1 MKFSTQA
8 DVQASQE
15 ETFAAF
21 SDFHHYARRAKDRG
35 VEVERLDHGH
45 AVGRGLAWRSRF
57 AWNGHAREMR
67 GEIVRFDAPDG
78 FAADLNVGGLEGVL
92 EIEVIPVKAGR
103 SRVRVGL
110 ELTPATMSAR
120 ILLKSLR
127 LAKSRLDDRF
137 AAAVRSHAESIGH
150 GD

>member
-8 DVQASQE
+8 DVHAPAE
-15 ETFAAF
+15 ETFRAF
-21 SDFHHYARRAKDRG
+21 SDFHHYAGRARDRG

-57 AWNGHAREMR
+57 SWNGSVREMR
-67 GEIVRFDAPDG
+67 GEIVRFDPPKG
-78 FAADLNVGGLEGVL
+78 FAADLAVGGLEGRL
-92 EIEVIPVKAGR
+92 EVEVTPVKAGK
-103 SRVRVGL
+103 SRVRIGL

-127 LAKSRLDDRF
+127 LAKGRLDARF
-137 AAAVRSHAESIGH
+137 ADAVRSHAESLGH